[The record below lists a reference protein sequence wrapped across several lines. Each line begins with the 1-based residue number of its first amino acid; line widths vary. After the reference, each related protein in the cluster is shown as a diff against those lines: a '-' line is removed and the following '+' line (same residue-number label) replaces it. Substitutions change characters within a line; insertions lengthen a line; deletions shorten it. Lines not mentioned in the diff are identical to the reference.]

1 MINNLT
7 MSKLAVKGDA
17 VIGSFAVF
25 SLVLSSVVTF
35 TLTSFFA
42 TILPVKRNLLTYLDG
57 ALVFSLHIGIMSQ
70 VALSG
75 IMSSFQGLCR
85 IVQKSFESFLFFY
98 FQCGGTLLKI
108 LIKDM
113 PEFLA
118 ILWSGRQLSPQSF
131 SPRDVQTSGDQRL
144 EGEKQRRLQTT

>member
-17 VIGSFAVF
+17 VMGSFAVF

-75 IMSSFQGLCR
+75 IMSSFQGLCSMVQDRAGSCR
-85 IVQKSFESFLFFY
+85 IVQES
-98 FQCGGTLLKI
+98 
-108 LIKDM
+108 
-113 PEFLA
+113 
-118 ILWSGRQLSPQSF
+118 
-131 SPRDVQTSGDQRL
+131 
-144 EGEKQRRLQTT
+144 

>member
-1 MINNLT
+1 MVNNVT
-7 MSKLAVKGDA
+7 MSELAMKGDM
-17 VIGSFAVF
+17 VIGSCSVF

-35 TLTSFFA
+35 TLTSFFS

-85 IVQKSFESFLFFY
+85 IVQDHAGS
-98 FQCGGTLLKI
+98 CTI
-108 LIKDM
+108 
-113 PEFLA
+113 
-118 ILWSGRQLSPQSF
+118 
-131 SPRDVQTSGDQRL
+131 VQGS
-144 EGEKQRRLQTT
+144 